1 MDFNQNSKVAVAVA
15 VEERVVNPASS
26 GQVVVRL
33 VFPGQPGAPAQG
45 PQDWV
50 DNCIPYAG
58 LVPAEQVARLV
69 QGPHELAD
77 RCFNVS
83 GAHMVS

>member
-1 MDFNQNSKVAVAVA
+1 MDFNQNSKVAVA

-26 GQVVVRL
+26 AQVVVRL